1 MADLKEILFPHDKIR
16 KIQDTVVNDVYR
28 AIKDK
33 RNMIVH
39 APTGIGK
46 TASVLAPALSYAIN
60 KDLTVFFLTS
70 RQTQHK
76 IAIDTLKQI
85 KKKYNNDF
93 CVADIIGKKWM
104 CLQEVE
110 ALQSNDFSDYC
121 KKLRD
126 EDKCEFY
133 LNTLKKSRRATVSA
147 ENSLNEL
154 KILGPLHVNE
164 VIENCKK
171 PRLCPYEMVSLLAG
185 DAKAVIADYNYIF
198 NPDIRVGLFARAN
211 KKLENSIIIV
221 DEGHNLPSRARELLT
236 SKLSTFIIDRAIK
249 EANKHEFFE
258 ILVKL
263 KRMKEVFEE
272 LGFGLNFNKEEK
284 LVRKY
289 ELVDRINEEYKYENA
304 IAELTLAGDMIK
316 EKQKQSYVG
325 GIGKFLEA
333 WLNEDN
339 GFARILKKDLSNNN
353 LILNYRCLDPSLIT
367 RDVIERSHCTII
379 MSGTLTPTFM
389 YKDILGF
396 GNGDDTI
403 EKTYN
408 NPFPKN
414 NRLCLIVPETTT
426 KFTRRNNEEYAK
438 IAEVCNKII
447 NKIPGNTLL
456 FFPSYDLRDKVYK
469 NLYNI
474 SSKKFIIEKP
484 NLSKEEKEKML
495 EEFKENKDKGAV
507 LLAVA
512 TGNFGEGIDLPG
524 DFLKGVVIVGLPL
537 EKPNFETQELIDYYE
552 EKYGKGARK
561 PTDNVEN
568 TRTTSSGSVV
578 SGTNSV
584 GFDYGYI
591 FPAITKC
598 LQNAGRCIR
607 SETDKGVIIFLDER
621 FAWQNYLRCL
631 PEDMD
636 FKITKMYEERI
647 EKFFNRHTN
656 S

>member
-1 MADLKEILFPHDKIR
+1 MIKEELKEILFPHDKIR
-16 KIQDTVVNDVYR
+16 DIQDTMISDIHES
-28 AIKDK
+28 IKNK
-33 RNMIVH
+33 KNIIIH

-46 TASVLAPALSYAIN
+46 TVSVLAPALSYAMD
-60 KDLTVFFLTS
+60 KDLTIFFLTS

-85 KKKYNNDF
+85 KNKFQNNF
-93 CVADIIGKKWM
+93 NVADIIGKKWM

-110 ALQSNDFSDYC
+110 GLSSGNFIDYC

-126 EDKCEFY
+126 DDNCDYY
-133 LNTLKKSRRATVSA
+133 LNTRKKSMRPTILA

-154 KILGPLHVNE
+154 KILGPMHVE
-164 VIENCKK
+164 ELVENCKK
-171 PRLCPYEMVSLLAG
+171 PKLCPYEMVTLLASN
-185 DAKAVIADYNYIF
+185 AKVIIADYNSIF
-198 NPDIRVGLFARAN
+198 NSSIRDSLFMKTN
-211 KKLENSIIIV
+211 KKLENSIIII

-236 SKLSTFIIDRAIK
+236 ATLSTAIIERAIK
-249 EANKHEFFE
+249 EANKFEFFDL
-258 ILVKL
+258 LVKL
-263 KRMKEVFEE
+263 KYLKDIFDD
-272 LGFGLNFNKEEK
+272 LSLDLNFNKEEK
-284 LVRKY
+284 LIRKY
-289 ELVDRINEEYKYENA
+289 EFVDKLNEKLKYEDVINEFC
-304 IAELTLAGDMIK
+304 LVGDLVR
-316 EKQKQSYVG
+316 EKQKQSYID

-333 WLNEDN
+333 WINDDK
-339 GFARILKKDLSNNN
+339 GFARILRKDFNNNN
-353 LILNYRCLDPSLIT
+353 LILNYRCLDPSLVT
-367 RDVIERSHCTII
+367 RDVIERSYCTII

-396 GNGDDTI
+396 DNSKNTI
-403 EKTYN
+403 EKTYS

-414 NRLCLIVPETTT
+414 NRLCMIVPETTT
-426 KFTRRNNEEYAK
+426 KFTRRNDEEYAK

-474 SSKKFIIEKP
+474 SSKKFLIEKP
-484 NLSKEEKEKML
+484 NLSKEDKEKIL
-495 EEFKENKDKGAV
+495 EEFKENKEKGAV

-524 DFLKGVVIVGLPL
+524 DFLKGVVIIGLPL
-537 EKPNFETQELIDYYE
+537 EKPNLETKELIDYYD
-552 EKYGKGARK
+552 EKYGK
-561 PTDNVEN
+561 
-568 TRTTSSGSVV
+568 
-578 SGTNSV
+578 

-607 SETDKGVIIFLDER
+607 SETDKGVVIFLDER

-636 FKITKMYEERI
+636 FKITKMYGERI
-647 EKFFNRHTN
+647 ERFFNRHTN